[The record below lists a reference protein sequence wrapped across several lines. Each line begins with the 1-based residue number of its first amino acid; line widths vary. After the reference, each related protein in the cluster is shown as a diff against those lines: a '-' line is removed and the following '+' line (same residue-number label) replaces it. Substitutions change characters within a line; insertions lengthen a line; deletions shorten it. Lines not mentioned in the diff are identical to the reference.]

1 MNTIGTALAR
11 YKGARTTK
19 GTLMKKLAA
28 LVAAL
33 LAVIGLS
40 GCVVVPAY
48 EPGYRTYYG
57 PGYYD
62 PGYSY
67 YGGPA
72 RRGYRSY

>member
-1 MNTIGTALAR
+1 
-11 YKGARTTK
+11 
-19 GTLMKKLAA
+19 MKKLAA

-62 PGYSY
+62 PGYNY